1 MESIFVGGFLKDF
14 HFPMGVLVK
23 QQISTAIG
31 GDMIKLKNK
40 KMINHKKRENKNVG
54 DFLHSTQNEMSKVR
68 IKKDDNLIL
77 DQKQI
82 QPASLDLTIGNTVY
96 HLPFTFLDYR
106 RNVKEILD
114 KYSDIK
120 FDISNNNKALLHKN
134 QTYIVP
140 LNEELDLNHD
150 IYARC
155 NPKSSTGRIDLFVR
169 TIIDKGMEFDTIP
182 AGYKGKMYLII
193 IPQSFDVMITEGLSL
208 NQIRFCKDKLDEN
221 ILQDRL
227 IEQISRKLGIAYNE
241 EELATGEK
249 HFSKKD
255 GSIRLGVRLKGIGE
269 SNIIGFKTKKGIID
283 TMDLTKIGTY
293 NPDDFFD
300 PIFEDQIKEKPL
312 VLNQGEFYLL
322 ASDLKIG
329 IPPQYCAELESY
341 NEGYGEHR
349 SHYAGFFDPGFGWA
363 VNEKG
368 DRKIKGSYVV
378 YEVKINGP
386 NVALFQ
392 DKNGNS
398 QSKFVKLRFY
408 KNSQIPDVLYGSD
421 MGSNYQCQGLNLSKY
436 FKKNWEDKYK

>member
-1 MESIFVGGFLKDF
+1 
-14 HFPMGVLVK
+14 MGVLVK
-23 QQISTAIG
+23 QQIASAIG
-31 GDMIKLKNK
+31 GEMIKVKNNIQ
-40 KMINHKKRENKNVG
+40 INHRIRENESVG
-54 DFLHSTQNEMSKVR
+54 DFLHKTQDEASKIR
-68 IKKDDNLIL
+68 IKKEKELIF

-82 QPASLDLTIGNTVY
+82 QPASLDLTLGDTIY
-96 HLPFTFLDYR
+96 HIPFTFLDYR
-106 RNVKEILD
+106 RKVQDIIE

-169 TIIDKGMEFDTIP
+169 TITDKGLEFDTIP
-182 AGYKGKMYLII
+182 AGYKGKLYLII
-193 IPQSFDVMITEGLSL
+193 IPQSFDVMVTEGISL
-208 NQIRFCKDKLDEN
+208 NQIRFCKEKLDEN
-221 ILQDRL
+221 IVQDRM
-227 IEQISRKLGIAYNE
+227 IEQISRKMGIAYE
-241 EELATGEK
+241 GEELAVGEK

-255 GSIRLGVRLKGIGE
+255 GSIRLGINLKGINGLKT
-269 SNIIGFKTKKGIID
+269 IGFKTKKDIID
-283 TMDLTKIGTY
+283 SMDLTKINNY
-293 NPDDFFD
+293 DPEDFFD
-300 PIFEDQIKEKPL
+300 PIFEEQIKEKPL

-363 VNEKG
+363 IDENG
-368 DRKIKGSYVV
+368 NRSIKGSYVV
-378 YEVKINGP
+378 YEVRINGP
-386 NVALFQ
+386 SVAVFH

-398 QSKFVKLRFY
+398 QSKFVKLHFY
-408 KNSQIPDVLYGSD
+408 KNSQIPEILYGSN
-421 MGSNYQCQGLNLSKY
+421 MNSNYQNQGLKLSKY
-436 FKKNWEDKYK
+436 FKKNWEEKYK